1 MSSWHRD
8 AFGRV
13 CSVKGYE
20 ASSEHYIDPSDGR
33 LVRLLVQRMAT
44 AADREDVDDDDND
57 DDGIDNKDNSRWV
70 RIGPPRKDVS
80 PVLRLVYWAY
90 SSVLVEG
97 TERRRWDASATMELT
112 LKWIPSCLLLVLMVG

>member
-13 CSVKGYE
+13 CSVKGYV
-20 ASSEHYIDPSDGR
+20 ALSEHYIDPSDGR
-33 LVRLLVQRMAT
+33 LVRLLVQRMET
-44 AADREDVDDDDND
+44 ADEEEDVDDDDGIND
-57 DDGIDNKDNSRWV
+57 KDNSRWV
-70 RIGPPRKDVS
+70 RIGPPREDVS

-97 TERRRWDASATMELT
+97 TERRRWDALATMELA